1 MPGAGR
7 APLSFRSSAVGQRLA
22 EVPSTDERVL
32 IATGRYVGEAFDD
45 ARLDALFLVMPI
57 AWKGTLAQYVGR
69 LHRLYPA
76 KRDVIVYDYVDEAV
90 QVLKRM
96 SEKRIRGYKGLG
108 YSIYDVPIS
117 LMEVASKMPLT
128 HA

>member
-1 MPGAGR
+1 
-7 APLSFRSSAVGQRLA
+7 
-22 EVPSTDERVL
+22 
-32 IATGRYVGEAFDD
+32 
-45 ARLDALFLVMPI
+45 
-57 AWKGTLAQYVGR
+57 
-69 LHRLYPA
+69 
-76 KRDVIVYDYVDEAV
+76 
-90 QVLKRM
+90 VLKRM

>member
-1 MPGAGR
+1 MKGN
-7 APLSFRSSAVGQRLA
+7 
-22 EVPSTDERVL
+22 
-32 IATGRYVGEAFDD
+32 
-45 ARLDALFLVMPI
+45 ARPI
-57 AWKGTLAQYVGR
+57 VGR

-76 KRDVIVYDYVDEAV
+76 KRDVIVYDYVDKAV

-117 LMEVASKMPLT
+117 LMEVASKRPLT
-128 HA
+128 RA